1 MSTVAVAGTNSMG
14 ICTHEEADTRLMIQL
29 LVAAEKG
36 MKNII
41 FRTVDSDILTILL
54 GQFELIT
61 QKHDNL
67 SAYVEFGKRKD

>member
-41 FRTVDSDILTILL
+41 FWTVDSDILTIVL
-54 GQFELIT
+54 G
-61 QKHDNL
+61 
-67 SAYVEFGKRKD
+67 